1 MPLFGG
7 AKIRIIQHLCGK
19 PLTMKKAALFL
30 LPLLVAC
37 QPQYDFYGEEFSM
50 SESQTSESVLAE
62 LSDGTDSVTAV
73 FTAPVTGVCQKK
85 GCWMELDMGN
95 DQSALVR
102 FKDYGFFSPMNAEG
116 AEVTVHGVVKVD
128 TLSVAWLRHQA
139 SDAGESDS
147 AIALINEPVVKVSVM
162 ASGIAY
168 EQGAIEIEVEE
179 AEEEEEAEVES
190 AEVESTES

>member
-1 MPLFGG
+1 MLPLFGG

-19 PLTMKKAALFL
+19 QFTMKKAALFL

-50 SESQTSESVLAE
+50 SDVQSSESVLTE
-62 LSDGTDSVTAV
+62 LSEGADSVTAV
-73 FTAPVTGVCQKK
+73 FSAPVTGVCQKK

-147 AIALINEPVVKVSVM
+147 AIALINEPVVQVSIM

-168 EQGAIEIEVEE
+168 EEGAIAVEE
-179 AEEEEEAEVES
+179 PSEEVTEE
-190 AEVESTES
+190 

>member
-1 MPLFGG
+1 
-7 AKIRIIQHLCGK
+7 
-19 PLTMKKAALFL
+19 
-30 LPLLVAC
+30 
-37 QPQYDFYGEEFSM
+37 
-50 SESQTSESVLAE
+50 
-62 LSDGTDSVTAV
+62 
-73 FTAPVTGVCQKK
+73 
-85 GCWMELDMGN
+85 MELDMGN

-147 AIALINEPVVKVSVM
+147 AIALINEPVVQVSIM

-168 EQGAIEIEVEE
+168 EEGAIAVEE
-179 AEEEEEAEVES
+179 PSEEVTEE
-190 AEVESTES
+190 